1 MFVVRACAR
10 RRCRCPLPFLRRA
23 RTKRRAALPACH
35 QITAPQTLR
44 APDSRHPSDSS
55 AVPGLPS
62 EAFGRS
68 KRAFR
73 PHRRRV
79 PSQTALAADEAS
91 DLTVVRL
98 AQLQG
103 PEEIPVLKPCACM
116 MRART
121 MHPGRSAHVKVGFAT
136 SICNFGA
143 EGPPTAPVR
152 VHVAPATGSTPNAP
166 LRSAPLGALHHGA
179 RWWESGQ
186 IAPSGEEER
195 GGDEEPPDGDAALHV
210 SPGSHTL
217 RNACSRSLQLPP
229 VALSAC
235 PRLNHEVGIAL

>member
-1 MFVVRACAR
+1 MPAAVSSPRSYETPCGSARLSPDHGTADPESARFTPPVGFFSSAWAAVRGVR
-10 RRCRCPLPFLRRA
+10 SLETGVP
-23 RTKRRAALPACH
+23 
-35 QITAPQTLR
+35 TAPP
-44 APDSRHPSDSS
+44 AGAEP
-55 AVPGLPS
+55 
-62 EAFGRS
+62 EFAF
-68 KRAFR
+68 
-73 PHRRRV
+73 
-79 PSQTALAADEAS
+79 AADEAS
-91 DLTVVRL
+91 VLTAVRL
-98 AQLQG
+98 TQLQG

-116 MRART
+116 TRART

-143 EGPPTAPVR
+143 EGAPTAPVR

-217 RNACSRSLQLPP
+217 RNACSRCLQLPP